1 MRLIT
6 KLTLAFCCIVCLT
19 SFNKDSFSDYDIE
32 AFYKGVEPTDGTKV
46 LTSNDEIE
54 EAKMILIPLDIDK
67 GNYVVKIT
75 RKGSNL
81 YKVDDKNIYIQ
92 TKYCYEYSYSQEV
105 ILKVESS
112 YGYTKGKVIF

>member
-1 MRLIT
+1 MKIIT
-6 KLTLAFCCIVCLT
+6 KLFLGICCFVCLT
-19 SFNKDSFSDYDIE
+19 SFNQRISSDYDIE

-46 LTSNDEIE
+46 LTSNEEIE
-54 EAKMILIPLDIDK
+54 DAKMILIPLDIDK

-81 YKVDDKNIYIQ
+81 YKVDDKNIFIQ
-92 TKYCYEYSYSQEV
+92 TKYCFEYSYSQEV

>member
-1 MRLIT
+1 MT
-6 KLTLAFCCIVCLT
+6 KLFFGLLFILTLT
-19 SFNKDSFSDYDIE
+19 SYNNPKGSDYDIE
-32 AFYKGVEPTDGTKV
+32 AFYKGVTPTDGTKV
-46 LTSNDEIE
+46 LNSSDDLEDV
-54 EAKMILIPLDIDK
+54 KLLLIPMDIDK

-81 YKVDDKNIYIQ
+81 YKVDDKNIYIV

>member
-1 MRLIT
+1 MT
-6 KLTLAFCCIVCLT
+6 KLFAGLLCLICLT
-19 SFNKDSFSDYDIE
+19 SFHNTTSADCDIE
-32 AFYKGVEPTDGTKV
+32 AFYKGLTPTDGTKI
-46 LTSNDEIE
+46 LTSNDELE
-54 EAKMILIPLDIDK
+54 DVKLLLVPMDIDK

-105 ILKVESS
+105 VLKVEGS
-112 YGYTKGKVIF
+112 YGYTKGKIIF